1 MITFI
6 FLLAGLFGSIVGV
19 VMSGLSYKTGDLQR
33 DKQTMYTY
41 IVFTWIFAI
50 ATIIQLLDIIK

>member
-19 VMSGLSYKTGDLQR
+19 VVSGLSYKTGNLQK
-33 DKQTMYTY
+33 DKQAMYNY

-50 ATIIQLLDIIK
+50 ATIIQLLSIIK